1 MKTVIVASTNPVK
14 IQATRNGFERMFPKE
29 HFRVTGISVPSGV
42 NNQPM
47 SDEETYQGAVNRA
60 LAAANLTPDADYWVG
75 IEGGIEDLPNG
86 EMQGSAW
93 IVVYNR
99 ERLGKSR
106 TATFIIPNE
115 VAQLIREGKELG
127 DADDIVFKRTNSKQ
141 ANGSVG
147 ILTDDVMDRT
157 DYYEH
162 ALILALIP
170 FKNLSLTFGVQVPL
184 VKG

>member
-14 IQATRNGFERMFPKE
+14 IQATRNGFERMYPLE

-42 NNQPM
+42 SDQPM
-47 SDEETYQGAVNRA
+47 SDEETFQGAMNRA
-60 LAAANLTPDADYWVG
+60 MGAAEQIADADYWVG
-75 IEGGIEDLPNG
+75 IEGGLESLESG
-86 EMQGSAW
+86 EMQGFAW
-93 IVVYNR
+93 IVVR
-99 ERLGKSR
+99 GQGRMGKSR
-106 TATFIIPNE
+106 TATFILPQE
-115 VAQLIREGKELG
+115 VAQLVREGKELG
-127 DADDIVFKRTNSKQ
+127 DADDLVFKRTNSKQ

-170 FKNLSLTFGVQVPL
+170 FKNPSLTFGEQVAQR
-184 VKG
+184 